1 MAVPPRPAIEVA
13 ARLRLRLRTPRRHGA
28 SLSVAGRYNWRYS
41 LRRTARCQPSAAS
54 YRGWRYAAQA
64 VSISGA
70 SSPLEVRLADL
81 RASLS
86 LATDLGTAFPLEK
99 ALRNALLAVGI
110 GRELG
115 MDHQTLSDT
124 YYMAML
130 RFLGCSAF
138 AHELAAAFGGD
149 DNAFHSTFE
158 ASMSVGRMKL

>member
-1 MAVPPRPAIEVA
+1 MLAIARSAEPSVDWCAVVSGRGDV
-13 ARLRLRLRTPRRHGA
+13 RVR
-28 SLSVAGRYNWRYS
+28 RYNWRYS

-54 YRGWRYAAQA
+54 HRGWRYAAQA

-81 RASLS
+81 LASLS

-115 MDHQTLSDT
+115 MDDQ
-124 YYMAML
+124 
-130 RFLGCSAF
+130 
-138 AHELAAAFGGD
+138 
-149 DNAFHSTFE
+149 
-158 ASMSVGRMKL
+158 